1 MLDAPVAVSNVSDQE
16 LDTIRGLFA
25 VWREKLPRNL
35 LRSTYY
41 DGRAPL
47 KDLGIAIPP
56 TMRRLDVVLG
66 WPEKAVRALA
76 SRNIW
81 DGFVAPGA
89 EQDPFG
95 LADVLDANRFDL
107 ELPQAIVS
115 AYKHSCAFIS
125 TTLGDTRAGD
135 PEVVVMA
142 RSAEWSAATWDR
154 NRRVIKAALAIT
166 DADDRGDP
174 TGFIVYLP
182 DFVLTCTR
190 SAGRWVADRQTNPL
204 GVVLVEPLT
213 YDPQLDRPF
222 GRSRI
227 TRAVMDITDR
237 AARTILRT
245 EISAEFYASPQ
256 RYILGADEE
265 AWSGT
270 DKWKAVMGRFLAL
283 TKDEDGDTPTV
294 GQFQQMTMQPH
305 LDMLRQLAG
314 QFAGETGVP
323 ISSLGIVQDNPS
335 SAEAIYAAK
344 EDLIVEAQA
353 ANRIFGAALGRV
365 AQRVVQLRDGLD
377 QPTSDLRRIQARW
390 NNPAFPSPVS
400 AADALVKI
408 ATVFPWLGDS
418 EVALERAGFTQPE
431 ITRLLSDK
439 RRAQSTALVAGLAGG
454 APDPAALKAKFD
466 ALGVAIRAGVSPA
479 SAAEQVG
486 LSGVDF
492 TGAVPTS
499 LRLPAADAAPLE
511 GGAT

>member
-1 MLDAPVAVSNVSDQE
+1 
-16 LDTIRGLFA
+16 
-25 VWREKLPRNL
+25 
-35 LRSTYY
+35 
-41 DGRAPL
+41 
-47 KDLGIAIPP
+47 
-56 TMRRLDVVLG
+56 
-66 WPEKAVRALA
+66 
-76 SRNIW
+76 
-81 DGFVAPGA
+81 
-89 EQDPFG
+89 
-95 LADVLDANRFDL
+95 
-107 ELPQAIVS
+107 
-115 AYKHSCAFIS
+115 
-125 TTLGDTRAGD
+125 
-135 PEVVVMA
+135 
-142 RSAEWSAATWDR
+142 
-154 NRRVIKAALAIT
+154 
-166 DADDRGDP
+166 
-174 TGFIVYLP
+174 
-182 DFVLTCTR
+182 
-190 SAGRWVADRQTNPL
+190 
-204 GVVLVEPLT
+204 
-213 YDPQLDRPF
+213 
-222 GRSRI
+222 
-227 TRAVMDITDR
+227 MDITDR

-377 QPTSDLRRIQARW
+377 QPSSDLRRIQARW

-439 RRAQSTALVAGLAGG
+439 RRSQGVELVAALSSVPAPAA
-454 APDPAALKAKFD
+454 APDGSADTAMKAKFD
-466 ALGVAIRAGVSPA
+466 ALGIAIRSGVSPE
-479 SAAEQVG
+479 SAAAALG
-486 LSGVDF
+486 LPGLEFSGAIPV
-492 TGAVPTS
+492 S
-499 LRLPAADAAPLE
+499 LRPPKDEAQQLE
-511 GGAT
+511 QA